1 MFHRGC
7 DLFKTVGDED
17 TVQRILNLIGG
28 CEAKHWLKSVIVMP
42 VQLNWAGA

>member
-17 TVQRILNLIGG
+17 TVQRILNLFGLVAVRLSIG
-28 CEAKHWLKSVIVMP
+28 
-42 VQLNWAGA
+42 